1 MTTEPKTKRQPR
13 TKTAASTAEQQSAP
27 STPDTEQDKVNQTPA
42 QPNANPEQ
50 PAAIQNQS
58 EGADNGQQDKAPAD
72 DPLTDAE
79 IQPAD
84 NKGDDASAAD
94 KEQASPA
101 PAPVTEPVAV
111 APVKPVHAFEVTNN
125 SDQRV
130 FEPVTR
136 TTIAPV
142 ETKTIECINASFKQR
157 ALSNLKQF
165 QALGRNLEIKEDAS
179 ST

>member
-13 TKTAASTAEQQSAP
+13 SKTSEQPVTQNSAAN
-27 STPDTEQDKVNQTPA
+27 PDTEQDKGNQTPA

-50 PAAIQNQS
+50 PAATQDQS
-58 EGADNGQQDKAPAD
+58 QGADNGQQDKAPAD
-72 DPLTDAE
+72 LLTDAE
-79 IQPAD
+79 KQPAD
-84 NKGDDASAAD
+84 DKGDDASATD
-94 KEQASPA
+94 KEPVSTTPASTA
-101 PAPVTEPVAV
+101 ETVAV
-111 APVKPVHAFEVTNN
+111 PAVKPVHAFEVTNN

-136 TTIAPV
+136 TSIAPG

-165 QALGRNLEIKEDAS
+165 QALGRKLEIKEDAS